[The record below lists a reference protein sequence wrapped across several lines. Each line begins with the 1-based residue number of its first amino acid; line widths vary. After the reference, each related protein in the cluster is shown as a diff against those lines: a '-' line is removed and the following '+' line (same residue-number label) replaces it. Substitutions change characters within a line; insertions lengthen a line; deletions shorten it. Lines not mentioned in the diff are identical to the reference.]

1 MLTVRFAKPEATN
14 IPVIHATA
22 GQMLMCGLQSEASSS
37 RASTK

>member
-1 MLTVRFAKPEATN
+1 MLTVRFTKPEATN

-22 GQMLMCGLQSEASSS
+22 GQMLMRSLRLLPS